1 MAALT
6 YADYLKAA
14 RSLNCEVAAIRAVAD
29 VESSGSGFDMFSNI
43 KKRFEAHLFLRETGQ
58 SASSYDTAY
67 QINARAAIRSTSW
80 GKFQVLGSNFKDA
93 GYSSPEAMVAN
104 YKKSEQNQLDS
115 FVRLIKAWGL
125 TDELQNRQWAAFAR
139 AYNGPRYAENA
150 YHTKMADRYQKYLA
164 DPKQDLILG
173 YSQNSVLG
181 SVVLVVLIGG
191 GYYAYQK
198 GYLQKWLKSISN
210 LKLPKIL

>member
-6 YADYLKAA
+6 YSDYLKAA
-14 RSLNCEVAAIRAVAD
+14 RSLHCEVAAIRAVAD
-29 VESSGSGFDMFSNI
+29 IESSGAGFDMFGNI
-43 KKRFEAHLFLRETGQ
+43 KKRFESHLFLRETGQ
-58 SASSYDTAY
+58 SANSYDTAY

-80 GKFQVLGSNFKDA
+80 GKFQVLGSNFKEA

-104 YKKSEQNQLDS
+104 YRKSEQNQLDS

-139 AYNGPRYAENA
+139 RYNGPNYEAGG
-150 YHTKMADRYQKYLA
+150 YHTKMADRYQKYALN
-164 DPKQDLILG
+164 PQQDLILG
-173 YSQNSVLG
+173 YSQNRLLG
-181 SVVLVVLIGG
+181 SFLLVVVLGG

-198 GYLQKWLKSISN
+198 GYLQKWLKSVSK
-210 LKLPKIL
+210 LKLPKLR